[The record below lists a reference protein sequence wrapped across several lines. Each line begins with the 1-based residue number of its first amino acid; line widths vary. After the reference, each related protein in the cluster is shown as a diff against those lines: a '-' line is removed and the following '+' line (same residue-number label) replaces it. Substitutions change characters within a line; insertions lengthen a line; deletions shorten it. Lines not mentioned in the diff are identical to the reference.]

1 MYRLPFPVYYR
12 LTSKGTVISCGWHC
26 VAMGDASD
34 HPKRFQLIP
43 FLHNIRSVFRALSL
57 LFSAV
62 WVGFYVLLWLL
73 MHMSCE
79 LGFPSN
85 CRRSY
90 EPMDVLIE
98 LPFLLA
104 FALGQVS
111 HETTRSAI
119 YSVDITCTDSTL
131 SVVRLVCVTCAFHR
145 FWCQPGIHRR
155 NDARSCFLLLY
166 CSLGTHSKTLYMHS
180 R

>member
-1 MYRLPFPVYYR
+1 MWVALCRHGRRIRSSETFPIN
-12 LTSKGTVISCGWHC
+12 SF
-26 VAMGDASD
+26 
-34 HPKRFQLIP
+34 P
-43 FLHNIRSVFRALSL
+43 NIRSVFRALSL

-119 YSVDITCTDSTL
+119 YSVDIACTDSVL
-131 SVVRLVCVTCAFHR
+131 PVVRLVCVTCAFHR

-155 NDARSCFLLLY
+155 NDARSCFLLLH
-166 CSLGTHSKTLYMHS
+166 CSLGTHGKTAVYVILGEC
-180 R
+180 